1 MLYRIIGIVI
11 ALTLITLAV
20 APALTVAPTLAE
32 GLLPSEEENPVEPG
46 GGGVIMPTEPMLV
59 TTQGA
64 TSITGTSANLNGYL
78 QSMGPY
84 SVVDVWFETADG
96 VETSHQAM
104 SSPGFYT
111 ALLGQLESGTA
122 YRYRAM
128 ASSTLLGGQHSQGAF
143 VSFTTQHT
151 VPQAPIEVSTSSA
164 SDITSGSA
172 VLRGYLSSMGP
183 YTSVTVWFQWGSS
196 TGYGNNTVQET
207 VYGPGPFSMQ
217 VSGLSPNSMYYF
229 RAAAKPDVVGVSTAY
244 GAAQSFSTPGAASLA
259 VSTGSVS
266 GVTNNSAT
274 LVGYLESLGGY
285 RNAYVWF
292 EWGPTTAYGQTT
304 TMQTMYSPGTFNY
317 TLQGLNP
324 GATYH
329 FRALAVPTQA
339 GGMTVH
345 GFDSIFT
352 TTAAPGIKVSTSAAT
367 NITGQSASFNGY
379 LTAMG
384 ASSNAYVW
392 FEYGTDTTYGNS
404 TPQQN
409 MGMPGS
415 FSYSVNRLQ
424 RGLTYYYRAAAFSN
438 GYNVYGQYS
447 TFQTTPSSP
456 VSVTT
461 GAASGIS
468 TTAATLNAYVNSLG
482 GQRSVQVYFNFGKSM
497 DFGSVAASQTVT
509 LPGTV
514 SYQIMGLTPGTT
526 YYFQA
531 VAQTPDNLKVYGAT
545 EIFSTVSNST
555 LGVATY
561 PATAV
566 TASSAILNGYL
577 QDIGNTSTAQVWF
590 EYGTTADFGNTTDMQ
605 TLGRSTTFS
614 TVVTGLAPGRTY
626 YYRAVAL
633 NPTAGGRSVNGA
645 VSSFVTTGSGPTPPP
660 VPGVPI
666 FVWLIISGF
675 VIVIIIV
682 IILLASRR

>member
-1 MLYRIIGIVI
+1 MMRRIFGLII
-11 ALTLITLAV
+11 ALTLVTMTV
-20 APALTVAPTLAE
+20 APALAQ
-32 GLLPSEEENPVEPG
+32 GLLPPEEPG
-46 GGGVIMPTEPMLV
+46 GGGVILPTTPLLV

-84 SVVDVWFETADG
+84 SVVDVWFETEDG
-96 VETSHQAM
+96 METPHQSM
-104 SSPGFYT
+104 SSPGFFT
-111 ALLGQLESGTA
+111 SFKGQLEPGTS

-128 ASSTLLGGQHSQGAF
+128 ASSNLMGGQQSQGAF

-172 VLRGYLSSMGP
+172 VLRGYLSSIGP

-196 TGYGNNTVQET
+196 TGYGNNTVQQT

-229 RAAAKPDVVGVSTAY
+229 RAAAKPDVIGVSAVY
-244 GAAQSFSTPGAASLA
+244 GVPQSFSTPGAASLA

-285 RNAYVWF
+285 RNAYAWF
-292 EWGPTTAYGQTT
+292 EWGPTAAYGQTT
-304 TMQTMYSPGTFNY
+304 TMQTMYSPGTFNF

-324 GATYH
+324 GTTYH
-329 FRALAVPTQA
+329 YRALAVPTQA

-367 NITGQSASFNGY
+367 SVTPQSATFNGY

-384 ASSNAYVW
+384 TSSSAYVW

-415 FSYSVNRLQ
+415 FRYSVSRLQ
-424 RGLTYYYRAAAFSN
+424 PGLTYYYRAAAFSN

-456 VSVTT
+456 VSLTT
-461 GAASGIS
+461 SAASGIS

-482 GQRSVQVYFNFGKSM
+482 GQRSVQVYFNYGKTM
-497 DFGSVAASQTVT
+497 DFGSVAAPQTVAS
-509 LPGTV
+509 PGTV
-514 SYQIMGLTPGTT
+514 SYQIMGLTPGAT

-531 VAQTPDNLKVYGAT
+531 VAQTPDNLRVYGAT

-555 LGVATY
+555 LAVATY
-561 PATAV
+561 PV
-566 TASSAILNGYL
+566 TSVTTSSAILNGYL
-577 QDIGNTSTAQVWF
+577 QDIGTTSTAQVWF
-590 EYGTTADFGNTTDMQ
+590 EYGITADFGNTTNMQ
-605 TLGRSTTFS
+605 MLNRSSAFS

-633 NPTAGGRSVNGA
+633 NPTGGGRSVNGTI
-645 VSSFVTTGSGPTPPP
+645 SSFVTPGSGPTPPP
-660 VPGVPI
+660 VPGVPTFI
-666 FVWLIISGF
+666 WLIIGGF
-675 VIVIIIV
+675 VIVIVIV

>member
-1 MLYRIIGIVI
+1 MLYRIIGIII
-11 ALTLITLAV
+11 ALTLITLTV
-20 APALTVAPTLAE
+20 APATAQ
-32 GLLPSEEENPVEPG
+32 GLLPEEEDIPIG
-46 GGGVIMPTEPMLV
+46 DGGVTTPLLV

-64 TSITGTSANLNGYL
+64 TNITGTSANLNGYL

-84 SVVDVWFETADG
+84 SVVDVWFETGDG
-96 VETSHQAM
+96 RETTHQAM

-111 ALLGQLESGTA
+111 ALLGQLEPGTS
-122 YRYRAM
+122 YEYRAM
-128 ASSTLLGGQHSQGAF
+128 ANSTLLGGQESEGAF

-151 VPQAPIEVSTSSA
+151 VPQAPIEVSTLSA

-183 YTSVTVWFQWGSS
+183 YSSVTVWFQWGSS
-196 TGYGNNTVQET
+196 TGYGNNTVQQT
-207 VYGPGPFSMQ
+207 VYEAGPFSMQ

-229 RAAAKPDVVGVSTAY
+229 RAAAKPDLIGVSAVY
-244 GAAQSFSTPGAASLA
+244 GAPQNFNTPGSANLA

-266 GVTNNSAT
+266 GVNNNSAT

-285 RNAYVWF
+285 RNANVWF
-292 EWGPTTAYGQTT
+292 EWGTTTAYGQTT
-304 TMQTMYSPGTFNY
+304 AMQTMYSPGTFNY

-324 GATYH
+324 GTIYH
-329 FRALAVPTQA
+329 YRALAVPTAA

-345 GFDSIFT
+345 GFDSMFT
-352 TTAAPGIKVSTSAAT
+352 TPAAPGIKVNTSAASSV
-367 NITGQSASFNGY
+367 TGQSATFNGY
-379 LTAMG
+379 LTSMG
-384 ASSNAYVW
+384 ASSTAYVW

-404 TPQQN
+404 TPQQSK
-409 MGMPGS
+409 GMPGS
-415 FSYSVNRLQ
+415 FSYSISRLQ
-424 RGLTYYYRAAAFSN
+424 PGLTYYYRAAAFSN

-482 GQRSVQVYFNFGKSM
+482 GQRSVQVYFNFGRSL
-497 DFGSVAASQTVT
+497 DFGNVSVSQSVT
-509 LPGTV
+509 SPGTV
-514 SYQIMGLTPGTT
+514 SYQVVGLNPGTT

-531 VAQTPDNLKVYGAT
+531 VAQTQDNLKVYGAT
-545 EIFSTVSNST
+545 NTFSTVSNST
-555 LGVATY
+555 LAVATY
-561 PATAV
+561 PATSV
-566 TASSAILNGYL
+566 TASSAIVNGYL
-577 QDIGNTSTAQVWF
+577 QDIGNTSTAQAWF
-590 EYGTTADFGNTTDMQ
+590 EYGITADFGNTTNMQ
-605 TLGRSTTFS
+605 MLNSSSAFS

-633 NPTAGGRSVNGA
+633 NPTGGGRSVNGS
-645 VSSFVTTGSGPTPPP
+645 VISFVTPGSGPTPPP
-660 VPGVPI
+660 EPGVPV

-675 VIVIIIV
+675 VIVIVIV

>member
-1 MLYRIIGIVI
+1 MLYRIVGIII
-11 ALTLITLAV
+11 ALALITLTI
-20 APALTVAPTLAE
+20 APAMAE
-32 GLLPSEEENPVEPG
+32 GLLPPEEPG
-46 GGGVIMPTEPMLV
+46 GGGVILPTEPMLV
-59 TTQGA
+59 TTQSA

-84 SVVDVWFETADG
+84 PVVDVWFETADG
-96 VETSHQAM
+96 RETTHQAM

-111 ALLGQLESGTA
+111 AFLGQLEPGTS
-122 YRYRAM
+122 YQYRAR
-128 ASSTLLGGQHSQGAF
+128 AASTLLGGQHSDGALIG
-143 VSFTTQHT
+143 FTTQHT

-172 VLRGYLSSMGP
+172 ILRGYISSMGP

-196 TGYGNNTVQET
+196 TGYGNNTVQQT
-207 VYGPGPFSMQ
+207 VYEPGPFSMQ

-244 GAAQSFSTPGAASLA
+244 GMPQSFVTPGAASLA

-266 GVTNNSAT
+266 GVTNNSAN
-274 LVGYLESLGGY
+274 LVGYLESLGGSH
-285 RNAYVWF
+285 NAYVWF

-304 TMQTMYSPGTFNY
+304 SMQTMYSPGTFNY

-324 GATYH
+324 GTIYH

-352 TTAAPGIKVSTSAAT
+352 TTSAPGIKVSTSVAT
-367 NITGQSASFNGY
+367 DVTAQSALFNGY
-379 LTAMG
+379 LTSMG
-384 ASSNAYVW
+384 TSSTTYVW

-409 MGMPGS
+409 MSMPGS
-415 FSYSVNRLQ
+415 FRYSVTRLQ
-424 RGLTYYYRAAAFSN
+424 PGLTYYYRAAAFSN

-468 TTAATLNAYVNSLG
+468 TTSATLNAYVNSLG
-482 GQRSVQVYFNFGKSM
+482 GQRSVQVYFNYGKST

-509 LPGTV
+509 SPGTV
-514 SYQIMGLTPGTT
+514 SYQIVGLTPGAT

-531 VAQTPDNLKVYGAT
+531 VAQTQENLKVYGST
-545 EIFSTVSNST
+545 NTFSTVSNST
-555 LGVATY
+555 LAVATY
-561 PATAV
+561 PATSV
-566 TASSAILNGYL
+566 TTSGAILNGYL
-577 QDIGNTSTAQVWF
+577 QDIGNTTTAQVWF
-590 EYGTTADFGNTTDMQ
+590 EYGITADFGNTTNMQ
-605 TLGRSTTFS
+605 TLNRSSAFS
-614 TVVTGLAPGRTY
+614 TVVTGLAPGLTY

-633 NPTAGGRSVNGA
+633 NPTGGGRSVNGTI
-645 VSSFVTTGSGPTPPP
+645 SSFVTPGSGPTPPP
-660 VPGVPI
+660 VPGVPT
-666 FVWLIISGF
+666 FVWLIIGGF

-682 IILLASRR
+682 IILLTSRR

>member
-1 MLYRIIGIVI
+1 MIYRIITTII
-11 ALTLITLAV
+11 ALALITLTA
-20 APALTVAPTLAE
+20 APSLAQ
-32 GLLPSEEENPVEPG
+32 GLLPDGEEENVIG
-46 GGGVIMPTEPMLV
+46 GGGVVTPTIPLQV
-59 TTQGA
+59 ATQGA

-84 SVVDVWFETADG
+84 SVVDVWFETEDG
-96 VETSHQAM
+96 GEISHQSM
-104 SSPGFYT
+104 SSPGFFT
-111 ALLGQLESGTA
+111 AYLGQLEPGTV
-122 YRYRAM
+122 YRYRAVAM
-128 ASSTLLGGQHSQGAF
+128 ATLLGGQKSEGSF

-183 YTSVTVWFQWGSS
+183 YDSVTIWFQWGSS
-196 TGYGNNTVQET
+196 TGYGNTTVQQT
-207 VYGPGPFSMQ
+207 VYAPGPFSMQ
-217 VSGLSPNSMYYF
+217 ISGLSPNNMYYF
-229 RAAAKPDVVGVSTAY
+229 RAAAKPDLVGVSAVY
-244 GAAQSFSTPGAASLA
+244 GNAQSFSTPGAASLT

-266 GVTNNSAT
+266 GVTSSSAT
-274 LVGYLESLGGY
+274 LVGYLESLGTY

-304 TMQTMYSPGTFNY
+304 TMQTIYSPGTFNF

-324 GATYH
+324 GAIYH
-329 FRALAVPTQA
+329 YRALAVPTAA

-352 TTAAPGIKVSTSAAT
+352 TTAAPGVKVSTSGAT
-367 NITGQSASFNGY
+367 SITAQSATLNGY

-384 ASSNAYVW
+384 MSSYAYVW
-392 FEYGTDTTYGNS
+392 FEYGTDTTFGNS
-404 TPQQN
+404 TPHQS
-409 MGMPGS
+409 MSMPGS
-415 FSYSVNRLQ
+415 FSNSVVKLQ
-424 RGLTYYYRAAAFSN
+424 PGLTYYYRSAAFSN

-456 VSVTT
+456 VSLTT

-468 TTAATLNAYVNSLG
+468 TTGATLNAYVNSLG

-497 DFGSVAASQTVT
+497 DFGNVTAAQAVT
-509 LPGTV
+509 SPGTV
-514 SYQIMGLTPGTT
+514 SYQVLGLVPGTT
-526 YYFQA
+526 YYFQS
-531 VAQTPDNLKVYGAT
+531 VAQTPENLKVYGST
-545 EIFSTVSNST
+545 EIFSTLSNST
-555 LGVATY
+555 LAVATY
-561 PATAV
+561 PATSI

-577 QDIGNTSTAQVWF
+577 QDIGNTATAQVWF
-590 EYGTTADFGNTTDMQ
+590 EYGTTADFGNTTNMQ
-605 TLGRSTTFS
+605 TLNRSSAFS
-614 TVVTGLAPGRTY
+614 SVVTGLAQGRTY

-633 NPTAGGRSVNGA
+633 NPTGGGRSVNGS
-645 VSSFVTTGSGPTPPP
+645 VSSFVTPGSGPTPPP
-660 VPGVPI
+660 APGVPA
-666 FVWLIISGF
+666 FVWLIIGGF

>member
-1 MLYRIIGIVI
+1 MLYRIVGIII
-11 ALTLITLAV
+11 ALSLITMTV
-20 APALTVAPTLAE
+20 APALAE
-32 GLLPSEEENPVEPG
+32 DNGLIGPGGEPPVEP
-46 GGGVIMPTEPMLV
+46 VSPLLV

-84 SVVDVWFETADG
+84 SIVDVWFETSDG
-96 VETSHQAM
+96 HETTHQAM
-104 SSPGFYT
+104 SSPGFFT
-111 ALLGQLESGTA
+111 ELLGQLEPGTA

-128 ASSTLLGGQHSQGAF
+128 ASSNLMGGQQSQGSF

-164 SDITSGSA
+164 SDITSNSA

-196 TGYGNNTVQET
+196 AGYGNNTIQQT
-207 VYGPGPFSMQ
+207 VYEPGPFSMDI
-217 VSGLSPNSMYYF
+217 SGLSPNSMYNF
-229 RAAAKPDVVGVSTAY
+229 RAAAKPDVIGVSTAY
-244 GAAQSFSTPGAASLA
+244 GSPQSFSTPGAASLA

-274 LVGYLESLGGY
+274 PVGYLESLGGY
-285 RNAYVWF
+285 RNSYVWF
-292 EWGPTTAYGQTT
+292 QWGTTTAYGQTT

-324 GATYH
+324 GTTYH
-329 FRALAVPTQA
+329 YRALAVPTQA

-352 TTAAPGIKVSTSAAT
+352 TTAAPGIRVSTSTAT
-367 NITGQSASFNGY
+367 GVTAQSATFNGY
-379 LTAMG
+379 LTSMG
-384 ASSNAYVW
+384 ASSNTYVW
-392 FEYGTDTTYGNS
+392 FEYGTDTTYGKS

-424 RGLTYYYRAAAFSN
+424 PGLTYYYRAAAFSN
-438 GYNVYGQYS
+438 GYNVYGQNS
-447 TFQTTPSSP
+447 TFHTTSSSP
-456 VSVTT
+456 VSLST

-482 GQRSVQVYFNFGKSM
+482 GQRSAQVYFNFGKSM
-497 DFGSVAASQTVT
+497 DFGSVAAPQTVT
-509 LPGTV
+509 SPGTV
-514 SYQIMGLTPGTT
+514 SYQIVGLTPGAT

-531 VAQTPDNLKVYGAT
+531 VAQTPDNLKTYGAT
-545 EIFSTVSNST
+545 ELFSTVSNST
-555 LGVATY
+555 LAVATY
-561 PATAV
+561 PATSI

-577 QDIGNTSTAQVWF
+577 QDIGNASTAQVWF
-590 EYGTTADFGNTTDMQ
+590 EYGISADFGNTTNMQ
-605 TLGRSTTFS
+605 TLNRSSAFS

-626 YYRAVAL
+626 YCRAVAL
-633 NPTAGGRSVNGA
+633 NPIGGGRSVNGS
-645 VSSFVTTGSGPTPPP
+645 VSSFVTSGSGPTPPP
-660 VPGVPI
+660 VPGVPVFI
-666 FVWLIISGF
+666 WLIIAGF
-675 VIVIIIV
+675 VIVIVIV
-682 IILLASRR
+682 IILLANRR